1 MLDTLR
7 LILYIGRQ
15 IIIIDPRQK
24 LSFKPNAG
32 EDAMFRW
39 NSQGNSKNYCGFV
52 VDEFFKL
59 VHTINLHLSDCQSQ
73 SQIDQMP
80 GTESKLFT
88 KFHRKSR

>member
-39 NSQGNSKNYCGFV
+39 NSLVNSKNYCGFV

-59 VHTINLHLSDCQSQ
+59 VHTINLQGSLSDCQSQ
-73 SQIDQMP
+73 SQID
-80 GTESKLFT
+80 
-88 KFHRKSR
+88 